1 MCIRTIQHFCIM
13 IPKIIKPREQD
24 LILDKDI
31 KWVVVSK
38 YECMNYD
45 LCYSLGDAIRFWL
58 WHMGVNPKIAF
69 GWFSKYKQS
78 KDEDDEQNEEA

>member
-1 MCIRTIQHFCIM
+1 MYTRTIQHFCIM

-24 LILDKDI
+24 LIWDKDI

-78 KDEDDEQNEEA
+78 KDEDNYKGYSQ

>member
-1 MCIRTIQHFCIM
+1 M
-13 IPKIIKPREQD
+13 IPKIIKPRKED
-24 LILDKDI
+24 LIWNKKV

-45 LCYSLGDAIRFWL
+45 LCYSFGDAVRCWL
-58 WHMGVNPKIAF
+58 WHCGVPPKIAF

-78 KDEDDEQNEEA
+78 KDEDDE

>member
-1 MCIRTIQHFCIM
+1 M
-13 IPKIIKPREQD
+13 PKIIKPRPED
-24 LILDKDI
+24 LIWNKEV

-45 LCYSLGDAIRFWL
+45 LCDSFGDAVRFWL
-58 WHMGVNPKIAF
+58 WHCGVPPKIAF

-78 KDEDDEQNEEA
+78 NDEDDEQNEEA

>member
-1 MCIRTIQHFCIM
+1 M

-24 LILDKDI
+24 LIWDKEV
-31 KWVVVSK
+31 KYVVVSK

-45 LCYSLGDAIRFWL
+45 LCHSFGDAIRFWL
-58 WHMGVNPKIAF
+58 WHCGVPPKIAF

>member
-1 MCIRTIQHFCIM
+1 M

-24 LILDKDI
+24 LIWNKDI

-45 LCYSLGDAIRFWL
+45 LCYSFWEALCFWL
-58 WHMGVNPKIAF
+58 WHCGVPPKIAF
-69 GWFSKYKQS
+69 GWFNNKIK
-78 KDEDDEQNEEA
+78 KEEDEHN

>member
-1 MCIRTIQHFCIM
+1 MYIRTIQHFCIM

-45 LCYSLGDAIRFWL
+45 LCYSRGDAIRLWL

-69 GWFSKYKQS
+69 GWLSKYKQS
-78 KDEDDEQNEEA
+78 TDEDDE